1 MSAIKATF
9 SDFKLIKTRKVAQ
22 LVMEVPIEQADDAVK
37 ALGGLPTFAEEQWV
51 GIAPLKPEAA
61 SKPAPKQSDR
71 WGDLPA
77 VKQAAIRCQDE
88 GFQRWLVAGTGFD
101 ATAENAATRVRSL
114 CKVSSRKQICEGNE
128 FALSK
133 WQNIDTAY
141 RAHAGMR

>member
-9 SDFKLIKTRKVAQ
+9 SDFKLVKTRKVAQ

-61 SKPAPKQSDR
+61 SKPVPKQSDR

-88 GFQRWLVAGTGFD
+88 GFQRWITNTICPPTSD
-101 ATAENAATRVRSL
+101 NAADLVRQY
-114 CKVSSRKQICEGNE
+114 CKVGSRSEIAESLE
-128 FALSK
+128 ALK
-133 WQNIDTAY
+133 VWREIDAEY
-141 RAHAGMR
+141 RAHAGLR